1 MVSSPTA
8 TRLSP
13 AAAQARFDEVS
24 AAAGQNLGRGMA
36 LAVKA
41 RADGVDHPL
50 VRQLVA
56 LQLKAEGRFEE
67 AILELQPALEAEPQ
81 SVPLLTV
88 MGFCLLELD
97 RRQEAAQIF
106 QLAITLDPNSAEAS
120 YGYAWSAERLGA
132 LEAAESGYRRAVALN
147 PNHADALAG
156 LAGTAVRRRDW
167 ASAQIYAEKA
177 AAQDPLQSDA
187 VTNLARIEIGQ
198 GKFDAA
204 ERRLQ
209 AIIALP
215 HLKPLARA
223 NARLLLGDALDGA
236 GRYRKAYAAYAKG
249 KADLRERHAHVF
261 ETPGGN
267 SATEAAKAILEE
279 FNQTPAE
286 AWTPHS
292 LLSAK
297 RDERAHAFLTG
308 FPRSG
313 TTLLEQVLAT
323 HPDIVTLEERPLLLE
338 AAREFLT
345 RYGDVTRLANV
356 VPDLL
361 EPYRDSYWKRVSEFG
376 VNPAGKVFVD
386 KNPLNTIRL
395 PLLAKLFPGAKII
408 FALRDPRDVVLSCF
422 RRSFNMNASMYEF
435 NSIEGAAH
443 YYAAVMAAGEAY
455 RERLSLQ
462 IHFLRY
468 EDLVTDFEGQARK
481 LCDFLGVEWTEKLKD
496 FAQTARGRPIAT
508 PSSTQVGRGLYAEGA
523 GQWRHYDFALKPVLP
538 ILQPWIERFGYD
550 AD

>member
-8 TRLSP
+8 SYLSP
-13 AAAQARFDEVS
+13 ADAQARVDEVFK
-24 AAAGQNLGRGMA
+24 AAGQNMARGTA
-36 LAVKA
+36 LAVQA
-41 RADGVDHPL
+41 RLDGVDHPL
-50 VRQLVA
+50 IRQLVA
-56 LQLKAEGRFEE
+56 LKLKDEGRFEE

-81 SVPLLTV
+81 SVPLLTA

-106 QLAITLDPNSAEAS
+106 ELAIKLDPKSAEAS
-120 YGYAWSAERLGA
+120 YGYAWAAERLGA
-132 LEAAESGYRRAVALN
+132 LDAAESGYKRAVALN

-177 AAQDPLQSDA
+177 AALDPRQSDA
-187 VTNLARIEIGQ
+187 LTNLARIEIGQ

-223 NARLLLGDALDGA
+223 NAQLLMGDALDGA
-236 GRYRKAYAAYAKG
+236 GRYRKAFAAYARG

-261 ETPGGN
+261 E
-267 SATEAAKAILEE
+267 ATEGNNATQAAKAIVEE
-279 FNQTPAE
+279 FKETSAE
-286 AWTPHS
+286 SWAPRS
-292 LLSAK
+292 LLSTR
-297 RDERAHAFLTG
+297 RDERTHAFLTG

-338 AAREFLT
+338 AAREFMT
-345 RYGDVTRLANV
+345 QYGDITRLSDAV
-356 VPDLL
+356 GDLL

-376 VNPAGKVFVD
+376 VDPAGKVFVD

-395 PLLAKLFPGAKII
+395 PLLAKLFPAAKII

-422 RRSFNMNASMYEF
+422 RRGFNMNASMYEF
-435 NSIEGAAH
+435 NSIEGAAN
-443 YYAAVMAAGEAY
+443 YYAAVMEAGQAY
-455 RERLSLQ
+455 RDKLSLA
-462 IHFLRY
+462 IHFIRY
-468 EDLVTDFEGQARK
+468 EDLVADFEGTSRA
-481 LCDFLGVEWTEKLKD
+481 LCDFLGVEWTENLKD
-496 FAQTARGRPIAT
+496 FAETARKRAIAT
-508 PSSTQVGRGLYAEGA
+508 PSSTQVGRGLYSEGA

-538 ILQPWIERFGYD
+538 ILQPWIERFGYEP
-550 AD
+550 A